1 LDKVD
6 LSTLQ
11 IRTQRKYRSLATKR
25 AYRAGEIICP
35 IPTAQL
41 YDKPNMY
48 TVQIGT
54 DQHVEVRELSALNH
68 ACDPSVILDTTRL
81 LVFAARDLQAGD
93 ELTFFYPSTEWEMSS
108 PFICLC
114 GAPNCIHVV
123 AGARFLPL
131 STLEGHFLNYHI
143 RQLMFE
149 LLNQTEKHLSQL
161 EAARKTEAASKGN
174 PAPA

>member
-1 LDKVD
+1 MNKTD
-6 LSTLQ
+6 LSSLQ
-11 IRTQRKYRSLATKR
+11 IRTQRKYRSLTVKQ
-25 AYRAGEIICP
+25 AYKAGDIICP

-41 YDKPNMY
+41 YDKPNQY
-48 TVQIGT
+48 TVQVGMN
-54 DQHVEVRELSALNH
+54 QHVEVKELSALNH
-68 ACDPSVILDTTRL
+68 ACDPSVILDTTRM
-81 LVFAARDLQAGD
+81 LVFAARDLEPGD

-143 RQLMFE
+143 RQKMFE
-149 LLNQTEKHLSQL
+149 VLNQTEQHLRQL
-161 EAARKTEAASKGN
+161 EAARRAERISQGD
-174 PAPA
+174 PPVS